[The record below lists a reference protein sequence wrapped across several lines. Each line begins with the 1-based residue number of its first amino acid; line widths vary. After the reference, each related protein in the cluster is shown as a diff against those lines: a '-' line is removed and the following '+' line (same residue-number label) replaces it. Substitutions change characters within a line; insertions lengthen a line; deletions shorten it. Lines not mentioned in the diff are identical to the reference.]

1 MLLKKWFCKT
11 VGHTVK
17 SQCYLLHF
25 DVIVA
30 QNLLSTEHFGPARER
45 NSQWFH
51 NSFFPALSGSRSVM
65 LCFPLVDMVP
75 LVILVENGCL
85 SCAVAKLNRACA
97 ALQRPYGNCP
107 LEACCES
114 LLVLLHF
121 CCYWSQ
127 SCLFKLGLLDVRRAC
142 DVAYTPEHPGCHLI
156 KRQRSNRL
164 GVNPTR
170 RTDGE
175 KADRG
180 RLTVRKG

>member
-1 MLLKKWFCKT
+1 
-11 VGHTVK
+11 
-17 SQCYLLHF
+17 
-25 DVIVA
+25 
-30 QNLLSTEHFGPARER
+30 
-45 NSQWFH
+45 
-51 NSFFPALSGSRSVM
+51 M

-127 SCLFKLGLLDVRRAC
+127 SCILKLGLLDVCMWCAFYSWTSWLPLDQKATQQSIGGKPHRADGWREGGQRPTDSEERINK
-142 DVAYTPEHPGCHLI
+142 DVLSTSQDTNRAA
-156 KRQRSNRL
+156 RL
-164 GVNPTR
+164 GVSFYTIMSVDR
-170 RTDGE
+170 RWFALRRVQ
-175 KADRG
+175 KAEQ
-180 RLTVRKG
+180 LA